1 MRSFSLQNTER
12 FYHLR
17 YYTLPAHVNC
27 SMVHQAES
35 DKGAAFA
42 AFSMEK
48 LPLLPQETSCTPGA
62 KQLFDEWIREKNDVT
77 PFIKL

>member
-1 MRSFSLQNTER
+1 
-12 FYHLR
+12 
-17 YYTLPAHVNC
+17 
-27 SMVHQAES
+27 MVHQAES

-77 PFIKL
+77 PVIKL